1 MKQKQFDFKRVFPC
15 FFLTLTL
22 LTVPA
27 FAVDAYVFPEK
38 NCKGCGAAGVLDE
51 SRSYAPTCTNQGYA
65 LYEKCS
71 CGVRFTATKLPALG
85 HDQSETPVGA
95 TEPTCERPSYASYAC
110 IRCGQIVG
118 GAEVGDPLGHDFRVS
133 FHMPPTTYAPGYTIY
148 LCNRCN
154 LTERENIPQLPEPEP
169 PSGGSMELSALLQT
183 MTEVFS
189 MACEWMEAV
198 CFTVA
203 SHPILLLGVVI
214 GFIGTG
220 AGLFQRLLNL

>member
-1 MKQKQFDFKRVFPC
+1 
-15 FFLTLTL
+15 
-22 LTVPA
+22 
-27 FAVDAYVFPEK
+27 
-38 NCKGCGAAGVLDE
+38 
-51 SRSYAPTCTNQGYA
+51 
-65 LYEKCS
+65 
-71 CGVRFTATKLPALG
+71 
-85 HDQSETPVGA
+85 
-95 TEPTCERPSYASYAC
+95 
-110 IRCGQIVG
+110 
-118 GAEVGDPLGHDFRVS
+118 
-133 FHMPPTTYAPGYTIY
+133 MPPTTYAPGYTIY

-169 PSGGSMELSALLQT
+169 PSGESMELSALLQT